1 MQEILAPYLK
11 AVEQSL
17 QGLSI
22 PEKPE
27 NLYDPIRYFLG
38 IGGKRIRPVFVLMS
52 LELFRKTEEKDVVAA
67 LSTELFHNFSLIHDD
82 MMDRADLRRGF
93 QTVHKKWNEPTALLA
108 GDALLVLA
116 YEALLSAD
124 YSNFRDL
131 LNRFNAMS
139 LAVCEGQQWDMD
151 FSEKELVSMEDY
163 QAMIDR
169 KTAALIGF
177 AFELGGF
184 LGNADSESRKTL
196 YEFGLRMGRCFQ
208 LQDDFLDL
216 FGDEAKTGKVRG
228 GDIANGKLSYPV
240 LVSLNHPQGEEFQAI
255 WQRRPM
261 EDRERV
267 QKALSWMEANG
278 IPEMCKNRLENELK
292 AGMEGL
298 DSIPGKSEA
307 REKIRH
313 LCLQLA
319 FREK

>member
-1 MQEILAPYLK
+1 MQEILAPYLQ
-11 AVEQSL
+11 AVEHSL
-17 QGLSI
+17 RNLSI

-52 LELFRKTEEKDVVAA
+52 LELFRESEEKDVMAA

-108 GDALLVLA
+108 GDTLLILA
-116 YEALLSAD
+116 YEALLEAKPAD
-124 YSNFRDL
+124 FKNL
-131 LNRFNAMS
+131 VKRFNAMS

-151 FSEKELVSMEDY
+151 FSEKELVSMDEY

-184 LGNADSESRKTL
+184 LGDADDKSRQTL
-196 YEFGLRMGRCFQ
+196 YDFGLRMGRCFQ

-216 FGDEAKTGKVRG
+216 FGDESKTGKVRG

-240 LVSLNHPQGEEFQAI
+240 LVSLNHPKGSEFQKI
-255 WQRRPM
+255 WKERPL
-261 EDRERV
+261 EDPNRV
-267 QKALSWMEANG
+267 AKALLWMEQND
-278 IPEMCKNRLENELK
+278 IPALCKTRLETELK
-292 AGMEGL
+292 TGMEGL
-298 DSIPGKSEA
+298 DSIPGKAEA
-307 REKIRH
+307 REKIRK

>member
-1 MQEILAPYLK
+1 MQEIIAPYLQT
-11 AVEQSL
+11 VEGSL
-17 QGLSI
+17 RSLSI

-52 LELFRKTEEKDVVAA
+52 LELFRESNESDAVAA

-116 YEALLSAD
+116 YEALLEAKPAD
-124 YSNFRDL
+124 FKNL
-131 LNRFNAMS
+131 LKRFNAMS

-151 FSEKELVSMEDY
+151 FSEKELVSMDDY

-184 LGNADSESRKTL
+184 LGHADQESRQTL

-216 FGDEAKTGKVRG
+216 FGEEAKTGKVRG

-240 LVSLNHPQGEEFQAI
+240 LVSLNHPNGIEFQKI
-255 WQRRPM
+255 WKERPLEDSQR
-261 EDRERV
+261 V
-267 QKALSWMEANG
+267 AKALMWMEQNG
-278 IPEMCKNRLENELK
+278 IPSLCKTRLETELK
-292 AGMEGL
+292 AGMQGL
-298 DSIPGKSEA
+298 DSIPGKAEA
-307 REKIRH
+307 REKIRN